1 MKTTCCHTKRI
12 YISEQ
17 HAVCINPKCCN
28 YLGVSETTSNL
39 SSKHKSLAIIALTLL
54 LMLSLD
60 DYSMENNEYKSAS
73 PFIPLEPEIIS
84 MEAVECELQ
93 TQNVLCDREVLA
105 QIRLESANL
114 SSFLLKRTNN
124 MTGMRYPFLRQTTAT
139 GIYLPEKDTII
150 IGTNLQLKKYYK
162 MKNYAVYNSWK
173 DGITDYKIW
182 QDECFNVSGR
192 YLEYLGKV
200 YAEDSQYIKKIKQV
214 SASKN

>member
-1 MKTTCCHTKRI
+1 
-12 YISEQ
+12 
-17 HAVCINPKCCN
+17 
-28 YLGVSETTSNL
+28 
-39 SSKHKSLAIIALTLL
+39 
-54 LMLSLD
+54 MLSLD
-60 DYSMENNEYKSAS
+60 DYSMDNNEYKSVS

-93 TQNVLCDREVLA
+93 TQHVLCHREVLA

-139 GIYLPEKDTII
+139 GIYLPDKDTII
-150 IGTNLQLKKYYK
+150 IGTNLQLKKYHK
-162 MKNYAVYNSWK
+162 MKNYAVYTSWK